1 MRLPLSLVLVLLLS
15 FPEGGVSARASAQE
29 PATAPQDTVAPPQ
42 DSAPPLPRR
51 AAPLFPFGLEDATP
65 VKLKTNRELSSATD
79 RTGDQVDFEVTE
91 DVMVKDLVV
100 IPKGGIAWG
109 KITDAK
115 PKRRLGRAGKLDVT
129 IEQVRLA
136 DGERVPL
143 RAVREVQGKGR
154 QGLMTGAMVA
164 TGILFFPA
172 APLFLFMHGKD
183 ISIPKGS
190 DVTAYVNGDTPL
202 EEARFNAS
210 ATPHASPPSEAP
222 QAPPAPAASP
232 APATRPSPNGSELDQ
247 PPPPKAFIFPLQPGS
262 SPGRVSLPVV

>member
-1 MRLPLSLVLVLLLS
+1 MKLPLSLVLVLLLS
-15 FPEGGVSARASAQE
+15 FPGGDIPACASAQGA
-29 PATAPQDTVAPPQ
+29 ATAPQDAVPPPQ

-65 VKLKTNRELSSATD
+65 VKLKTNRELSSAID

-91 DVMVKDLVV
+91 DVVVKELVV

-190 DVTAYVNGDTPL
+190 EVTAYVNGDTAL
-202 EEARFNAS
+202 EEARFKGS
-210 ATPHASPPSEAP
+210 APPHAIPSSEAP
-222 QAPPAPAASP
+222 QAPNVPASSP
-232 APATRPSPNGSELDQ
+232 EPATPPSPSGPDPDQ
-247 PPPPKAFIFPLQPGS
+247 PPAPKALIFPLQPGA